1 MMYLPLK
8 FKMNYM
14 VNDMTAI
21 SLRLP
26 DEIETRLTREAGL
39 EGRPRSEIA
48 RAAIVEYLERR
59 EKERF
64 MVELVAAAQ
73 ALADDPEARQEA
85 LEIANDLVD
94 DGLNAIIAAER
105 AAGIDP
111 DEKWWR

>member
-1 MMYLPLK
+1 
-8 FKMNYM
+8 M

-26 DEIETRLTREAGL
+26 DEIENRLSNEARI

-64 MVELVAAAQ
+64 MADLVEEARRAYA
-73 ALADDPEARQEA
+73 DPEIRREA
-85 LEIANDLVD
+85 IEIAEEGTADVFD
-94 DGLNAIIAAER
+94 TVAEDER
-105 AAGIDP
+105 ATGIDP
-111 DEKWWR
+111 NEKWWR

>member
-1 MMYLPLK
+1 
-8 FKMNYM
+8 
-14 VNDMTAI
+14 MTAI

-26 DEIETRLTREAGL
+26 DEIEARLTQEAGL

-64 MVELVAAAQ
+64 MAEMVAAAQ
-73 ALADDPEARQEA
+73 ALANDPEARR
-85 LEIANDLVD
+85 EISEMAEDLVD
-94 DGLNAIIAAER
+94 DGLDAIIAAER

-111 DEKWWR
+111 GEKWWR

>member
-1 MMYLPLK
+1 MS
-8 FKMNYM
+8 YM

-26 DEIETRLTREAGL
+26 DEIESRLTEEARI
-39 EGRPRSEIA
+39 EGCPRSEVA

-64 MVELVAAAQ
+64 MAEMVSAAQ
-73 ALADDPEARQEA
+73 ALAADPVARRES
-85 LEIANDLVD
+85 LEIANEFPDDDLD
-94 DGLNAIIAAER
+94 TIIASEV

>member
-1 MMYLPLK
+1 
-8 FKMNYM
+8 
-14 VNDMTAI
+14 MTAI

-26 DEIETRLTREAGL
+26 DEIETRLTEEARI
-39 EGRPRSEIA
+39 EGCPRSEVA

-64 MVELVAAAQ
+64 MAEMVAAAQ
-73 ALADDPEARQEA
+73 ALAADPAARRES
-85 LEIANDLVD
+85 LEIANDLPD
-94 DGLNAIIAAER
+94 DGLDAIIASEI

>member
-1 MMYLPLK
+1 
-8 FKMNYM
+8 
-14 VNDMTAI
+14 MTAI

-26 DEIETRLTREAGL
+26 DEIETRLTHEARL

-64 MVELVAAAQ
+64 MSELVE
-73 ALADDPEARQEA
+73 EARRAYAIPAIREEA
-85 LEIANDLVD
+85 LEIANDTVD
-94 DGLNAIIAAER
+94 DGLDQVIADER

-111 DEKWWR
+111 GEKWWR

>member
-1 MMYLPLK
+1 
-8 FKMNYM
+8 M

-26 DEIETRLTREAGL
+26 DEIETRLSNEARI

-64 MVELVAAAQ
+64 MAELVE
-73 ALADDPEARQEA
+73 EARRAYAVSEIRLEA
-85 LEIANDLVD
+85 LEIANDTVD
-94 DGLNAIIAAER
+94 DGLDAVIADER

-111 DEKWWR
+111 GEKWWR